1 MKEGV
6 EEAKRKQLEAE
17 TKFKHMEGRV
27 DNLKARIKELED
39 NNKVFTWLLL
49 WTLHLSYQ
57 EITSLAKLRNFLVH
71 VFHVKNGNTRVLR
84 NYYVIPMSIN

>member
-1 MKEGV
+1 MDQLTAERDRLLALIESMKDGV

-39 NNKVFTWLLL
+39 NNKVFT
-49 WTLHLSYQ
+49 
-57 EITSLAKLRNFLVH
+57 
-71 VFHVKNGNTRVLR
+71 
-84 NYYVIPMSIN
+84 